1 MSHAKITCP
10 TNFFGHQP
18 GAARQ
23 LIRWEKIVEYFEQIA
38 KETDR
43 MILQNVGPSTEG
55 NPFLVAYIS
64 APENLARLEE
74 YRQINLKLTDP
85 RGMEQAAI
93 DQLVQEGKAII
104 VQTMSLHA
112 SEVGGTQMAPELAYD
127 LLTTESEEGLR
138 ILKEVIFIMVP
149 CFNPDGQI
157 MVTDWYNKYLGSEYE
172 GCGMP
177 WLYHKYCGH
186 DNNRDAFAWN
196 LIESRYVGEIM
207 FKDWHPQAF
216 QDHHH
221 MGSNGARIYI
231 APYSDPIHPNPDPL
245 VWNEL
250 RMYGSHMAYR
260 LEEEGKQGVLTGG
273 QFPGWGHMGFHWFT
287 NHHNIAGM
295 LTESASCKTATP
307 LYIPP
312 EQLEGAKD
320 RVFPEYQ
327 QQVNFVHPWEGGW
340 WTLRNIVEQQKVTAW
355 ALLDCAARNKDI
367 ILRNSVKK
375 AQRQT
380 ALGASE
386 KPYGFIIPMDKQN
399 DKITA
404 QKLVRVLEQQGI
416 ELHLADETISSGDL
430 TASAGSIVVFT
441 AQPKRAAIR
450 TLLARTFFNDNW
462 FCKKIDGRSNVYD
475 TTTDTYAEFMGV
487 TVIEA
492 EKPILGKTHQI
503 KKLVPLHGK
512 VAAAK
517 KIEAYAFKGNYN
529 DSFIL
534 ANMLLAKGFPVWRT
548 TCCGGF
554 LTVPEAKEVL
564 QAGAAKFGIE
574 INVFPNSLAET
585 KKMEYKAVRLGIYKR
600 YLGGAM
606 DEGWTRLVMEQFQ
619 FPYLTIMDKDLWEG
633 NLIAKYDVIY
643 IPADRKEMLTDVTKE
658 AAFGRMRQYMG
669 AIPEEYI
676 SGIKAEGV
684 KALKEFVK
692 AGGRLVAQAG
702 SCDWAVKAFELGLK
716 NVVDGKTMDEFFTNG
731 ATLRT
736 IHLENPINW
745 GMPEMGY
752 TLNFDSPA
760 YVITDNKHAEN
771 YEVLAK
777 YPDRD
782 ILQSGVL
789 YGGDLIAGKAAA
801 VRVIYGEGDLVLLG
815 YNAQYR
821 AQTDG
826 TYKPFF
832 NSLMKVK

>member
-1 MSHAKITCP
+1 MSHGKITSP
-10 TNFFGHQP
+10 VSYFGHQP
-18 GAARQ
+18 GEARK
-23 LIRWEKIVEYFEQIA
+23 LIRWEKIVEYFQHIA

-55 NPFLVAYIS
+55 HPFLVAYIS
-64 APENLARLEE
+64 SPANLAKLEE
-74 YRQINLKLTDP
+74 YRQINAKITDP
-85 RGMEQAAI
+85 RGLDQAAL
-93 DQLVQEGKAII
+93 DDLVKKGKAVV

-112 SEVGGTQMAPELAYD
+112 SEVGGTQMSPELAYD

-138 ILKEVIFIMVP
+138 ILDEVISIMVP

-157 MVTDWYNKYLGSEYE
+157 MVTDWYNKYLGTEYE

-207 FKDWHPQAF
+207 FQQWHPHAF

-221 MGSNGARIYI
+221 MGSNGARLYI

-245 VWNEL
+245 VWAEL

-260 LEEEGKQGVLTGG
+260 LEEEGKKGILTGG

-295 LTESASCKTATP
+295 LTESASAKTATP

-312 EQLEGAKD
+312 EQLTGANE
-320 RVFPEYQ
+320 RVFPAYQ

-340 WTLRNIVEQQKVTAW
+340 WTLRDIVEQQKVSAW

-367 ILRNSVKK
+367 VLRNAIKK

-386 KPYGFIIPMDKQN
+386 KPYGYVINMDLQN
-399 DKITA
+399 DYVTTY
-404 QKLVRVLEQQGI
+404 KLIKVLEQQGF
-416 ELHLADETISSGDL
+416 ELHMAEDHLHFGDQV
-430 TASAGSIVVFT
+430 APAGSIVIYT

-450 TLLARTFFNDNW
+450 TLLGRTFFNDNW
-462 FCKKIDGRSNVYD
+462 FSRRLDNTSNIYD

-487 TVIEA
+487 TVLEA
-492 EKPILGKTHQI
+492 QEPIHGQT
-503 KKLVPLHGK
+503 KKLDKVPPLIGRF
-512 VAAAK
+512 AGESDEGYQFASNLNQS
-517 KIEAYAFKGNYN
+517 YR
-529 DSFIL
+529 L
-534 ANMLLAKGFPVWRT
+534 ANRVLAAGYPVWRT
-548 TCCGGF
+548 RLYGDFVT
-554 LTVPEAKEVL
+554 EANAKEVL
-564 QAGAAKFGIE
+564 EASAKELGVDVEEFDGL
-574 INVFPNSLAET
+574 LAEADIVS
-585 KKMEYKAVRLGIYKR
+585 YKPSRIGMYRR
-600 YLGGAM
+600 YLGGSM
-606 DEGWTRLVMEQFQ
+606 DEGWSRLTLEQFE
-619 FPYLTIMDKDLWEG
+619 FPYITIMDKDVWEG
-633 NLIAKYDVIY
+633 NLIEKFDVIF
-643 IPADRKEMLTDVTKE
+643 IPADRKAMLTDVTKD
-658 AAFGRMRQYMG
+658 ASFGMMRRYIG
-669 AIPEEYI
+669 AIPEGYM
-676 SGIKAEGV
+676 SGLKKEGID
-684 KALKEFVK
+684 ALKAFVK

-702 SCDWAVKAFELGLK
+702 SCDWVVGAFELGLK
-716 NVVDGKTMDEFFTNG
+716 NVVDGKSVDEFFTHG
-731 ATLRT
+731 ATLHT
-736 IHLENPINW
+736 QHMDHPINW
-745 GMPEMGY
+745 GMPQEGL

-760 YVITDNKHAEN
+760 YVITDNGHAED
-771 YEVLAK
+771 YTVLAK
-777 YPDRD
+777 YPERD
-782 ILQSGVL
+782 VLESGML
-789 YGGDLIAGKAAA
+789 YGEKLITGKAAA
-801 VRVIYGEGDLVLLG
+801 MHVQFGKGDIVLLG